1 MNATPHGVP
10 ASARDAAAVRATA
23 VNGGCDDCLDVI
35 VIGAGQAGLSLAWHL
50 AQQGRRFLLVDAAP
64 AVGHVW
70 RSRWDSLR
78 LFSPAQYDSL
88 PGMDFPARADTYPT
102 KDQVADYL
110 AEYAARF
117 ELPILLGTAVT
128 RLEQRA
134 DRFAVHTS
142 QGTLRSWQ
150 VVVATG
156 PFQRPLI
163 PTVADDLGPSVR
175 QLHSAEYRN
184 PGQVPPGPVVVVGA
198 GNSGLQ
204 IADELT
210 DDHHV
215 TLAVGTRPLELP
227 QRVLGRDLFWWLST
241 FGLITKT
248 ADSLLAKRM
257 QARGDLIIGSSIKA
271 LRRRGVTIRPRVV
284 STSAEAV
291 TFADGTS
298 VQPTTVVWA
307 TGFGSDYSWIEVP
320 GIITE
325 EGQVVHRRGVTD
337 APGLYFLGLPWQH
350 TRGSALLGFVRHD
363 AAWLAGQIE
372 HRRAVAG
379 VEQPQPSGPRCDVR
393 PGCASNDGRSA
404 PAVAE

>member
-1 MNATPHGVP
+1 MNPTSYGAPGAAP
-10 ASARDAAAVRATA
+10 AVAQDA
-23 VNGGCDDCLDVI
+23 GCDDCLDVI

-50 AQQGRRFLLVDAAP
+50 TQQGRRFLLLDAAP
-64 AVGHVW
+64 ELGHVW

-110 AEYAARF
+110 AEYATRF
-117 ELPILLGTAVT
+117 ELPLLLGTAVT

-142 QGTLRSWQ
+142 QGTLRARQ

-156 PFQRPLI
+156 PFQDPVI
-163 PTVADDLGPSVR
+163 PTVADGLNASVL
-175 QLHSAEYRN
+175 QLHSAGYRN
-184 PGQVPPGPVVVVGA
+184 PDQIPPGPVVVVGA

-215 TLAVGTRPLELP
+215 TLAVGARPLELP
-227 QRVLGRDLFWWLST
+227 QRILDRDLFWWLSKL
-241 FGLITKT
+241 GLITET

-298 VQPTTVVWA
+298 VQPRTVIWA
-307 TGFGSDYSWIEVP
+307 TGFRVDYSWIEVP
-320 GIITE
+320 GILSE
-325 EGQVVHRRGVTD
+325 EGQVVHLRGVTD
-337 APGLYFLGLPWQH
+337 VPGLYFLGLPWQH
-350 TRGSALLGFVRHD
+350 TRGSALLGFVKHD

-372 HRRAVAG
+372 HRRAVPG
-379 VEQPQPSGPRCDVR
+379 VEQPQP
-393 PGCASNDGRSA
+393 
-404 PAVAE
+404 